1 MNRLSRTIAVLL
13 ILHLPW
19 LVACSA
25 EPAPLSQEFKD
36 YWFAGLAELDR
47 YELVQSRYGNL
58 VPGDA
63 VLIFVT
69 EDFLPDKQV
78 KADSSDRES
87 TGAVPVLK
95 VNFTKKFNT
104 GIYPYSVM
112 TSSFLPL
119 NPGDPQRVLKVAASV
134 QEWCGHVFS
143 QMNLVKDRYRVRT
156 FSYFESEG
164 DRDTTVEG
172 AMLEDGIW
180 SLIRLGPGLL
190 PTGKIRMIPGAE
202 YRRLKHRP
210 AAVLAVEAELRK
222 PEGEIWTY
230 RLHYPDSGRTLEID
244 FQAAFPH
251 IIEGWREID
260 GLTTTAIR
268 THTIRDAYWRHNSPD
283 DLPLREKL
291 GLR

>member
-1 MNRLSRTIAVLL
+1 VRVRFRSVAILL
-13 ILHLPW
+13 LLQLPW
-19 LVACSA
+19 IVACAA
-25 EPAPLSQEFKD
+25 EPEPLAKEFKD

-47 YELVQSRYGNL
+47 YELSQSRYGQL

-69 EDFLPDKQV
+69 EDFLPGKQV
-78 KADSSDRES
+78 KADSSDRAV
-87 TGAVPVLK
+87 TGAVPVMK
-95 VNFTKKFNT
+95 VNFTKKFTT

-119 NPGDPQRVLKVAASV
+119 DAGDPPRVLKVTSSV

-143 QMNLVKDRYRVRT
+143 QMNLRNNRFQVRS
-156 FSYFESEG
+156 FSYFETEG
-164 DRDTTVEG
+164 DRDETVEA
-172 AMLEDGIW
+172 AMAEDGIW
-180 SLIRLGPGLL
+180 GLIRLDPDRL
-190 PTGKIRMIPGAE
+190 PTGELRMIPGAE

-210 AAVLAVEAELRK
+210 AAVETVVAELNK
-222 PEGEIWTY
+222 PDGGLWTY

-244 FQAAFPH
+244 FQPAFPH

-260 GLTTTAIR
+260 GLTTTAVR
-268 THTIRDAYWRHNSPD
+268 THTVRNAYWEHHSPAD
-283 DLPLREKL
+283 RPMREKL

>member
-1 MNRLSRTIAVLL
+1 MNTRVRVAAMALL
-13 ILHLPW
+13 ILLPSW
-19 LVACSA
+19 MACSQ
-25 EPAPLSQEFKD
+25 EPQPLSQEFKE

-47 YELVQSRYGNL
+47 YELSQSRYGEL

-78 KADSSDRES
+78 KADSSDRS
-87 TGAVPVLK
+87 ATGAVPVLK
-95 VNFTKKFNT
+95 VNFTKNFNT

-119 NPGDPQRVLKVAASV
+119 NPGDPPRALKVTASV

-143 QMNLVKDRYRVRT
+143 QMNLRENRYQVRS

-164 DRDTTVEG
+164 DREESVE
-172 AMLEDGIW
+172 AVLAEDGVW
-180 SLIRLGPGLL
+180 GLIRLDPNRL
-190 PTGKIRMIPGAE
+190 PAGKFRMIPGAE
-202 YRRLKHRP
+202 YSRLKHRP
-210 AAVLAVEAELRK
+210 VEAVPVEAELKK
-222 PEGEIWTY
+222 PDAGLWTY
-230 RLHYPDSGRTLEID
+230 RLHYPGSGRTLEID
-244 FQAAFPH
+244 FQPSFPH

-260 GLTTTAIR
+260 GLTTTAVR
-268 THTIRDAYWRHNSPD
+268 THTIRNAYWRHNSPE
-283 DLPLREKL
+283 DLPLRKEL

>member
-1 MNRLSRTIAVLL
+1 MILLL
-13 ILHLPW
+13 IQIPW
-19 LVACSA
+19 LVASGA
-25 EPAPLSQEFKD
+25 EPAPLSPEFQD
-36 YWFAGLAELDR
+36 YWFSGLAELDR
-47 YELVQSRYGNL
+47 YELSQSRYGEL
-58 VPGDA
+58 VAGDA

-78 KADSSDRES
+78 KADSSDRAA

-119 NPGDPQRVLKVAASV
+119 HPGNPPRVLKVTASV

-143 QMNLVKDRYRVRT
+143 QMNLRKNRYQVRS

-164 DRDTTVEG
+164 DRKESVDA
-172 AMLEDGIW
+172 AMAEDGVW
-180 SLIRLGPGLL
+180 GLIRLDPARL
-190 PTGKIRMIPGAE
+190 PTGKFKMIPGAE

-210 AAVLAVEAELRK
+210 AESEPVEAELRK
-222 PEGEIWTY
+222 PEGELWTY
-230 RLHYPDSGRTLEID
+230 RLHYPGTGRTLEID
-244 FQAAFPH
+244 FHAVFPH

-260 GLTTTAIR
+260 GLTTTAVR
-268 THTIRDAYWRHNSPD
+268 THTLRNAYWENHSPED
-283 DLPLREKL
+283 QLLRRKL

>member
-1 MNRLSRTIAVLL
+1 MKARFRTAAILLL
-13 ILHLPW
+13 IQLLSIM
-19 LVACSA
+19 ACA
-25 EPAPLSQEFKD
+25 ADPKPLSPEFQD

-47 YELVQSRYGNL
+47 YELSQSRYGEV

-63 VLIFVT
+63 VMIFVT

-78 KADSSDRES
+78 KADSSDRAA

-119 NPGDPQRVLKVAASV
+119 DPGDPPRVLKVTASV

-143 QMNLVKDRYRVRT
+143 QMNLRKGRYQVRS

-164 DRDTTVEG
+164 DREETVD
-172 AMLEDGIW
+172 AVMAEDGVW
-180 SLIRLGPGLL
+180 GLIRLDPGRL
-190 PTGKIRMIPGAE
+190 PAGKFKMIPGAE

-210 AAVLAVEAELRK
+210 TEAVPVEAELNR
-222 PEGEIWTY
+222 PEDGLWTY
-230 RLHYPDSGRTLEID
+230 RLYYPGSERILEID
-244 FQAAFPH
+244 FQPSFPH

-260 GLTTTAIR
+260 GLTTTAVR
-268 THTIRDAYWRHNSPD
+268 THTLRDAYWQHHSAD